1 MFFLARTV
9 VKVLEGSKKMVCGW
23 ELDLKVQNSRKGWGG
38 RSPYFAVYE
47 GTKKTLGSRRRGFAI
62 LARYRAIM
70 MSDEKD
76 TWGIC

>member
-38 RSPYFAVYE
+38 ALRILLYMRVQIIPAVE
-47 GTKKTLGSRRRGFAI
+47 RWEAFGRG
-62 LARYRAIM
+62 
-70 MSDEKD
+70 
-76 TWGIC
+76 